1 MEAAMKS
8 NQTLVLMYGRDETLL
23 ATRQWVLQSR
33 GYRVRT
39 IGKLADIAMTPQIP
53 MPRLLLLCHT
63 LSPGEITS
71 AIAAATSR
79 WPAIQKLQLIED
91 LGRAPSGILGQLLH
105 TMDGPGK
112 LITMVG
118 ELVGNGVQG
127 GGHTHQ

>member
-1 MEAAMKS
+1 MKS
-8 NQTLVLMYGRDETLL
+8 NQTLILMYGHEETLL

-33 GYRVRT
+33 GYRVRV
-39 IGKLADIAMTPQIP
+39 IGKLADIAAIPQMP
-53 MPRLLLLCHT
+53 PPRLLLLCHT

-71 AIAAATSR
+71 AIAAATSK
-79 WPAIQKLQLIED
+79 WPEIQTLQLVED
-91 LGRAPSGILGQLLH
+91 HGRAPSGILGQLLH

-127 GGHTHQ
+127 GGHTHA